1 MAGVQRA
8 LLLVH
13 VMAAVAQLVL
23 VTSRQLLQLA
33 IGHQRVA
40 IGEGQV
46 AIGAAQ
52 GPIDAVDAV
61 DAADRGV
68 SRDLVDGMAV
78 VAVVLD
84 RGARA
89 ARAAQRGGNCWKI
102 EPGNNDR
109 KRGCWRPE
117 AGDVGGCDLY
127 LPQFIPEK
135 SVGPVY
141 GRVGLHVVSEV
152 RVQVSLRHVSE
163 DEDDGA
169 AAGLEDV
176 VQGGPD
182 NEARLAYC
190 LSRI

>member
-13 VMAAVAQLVL
+13 VMATVPQLVL

-40 IGEGQV
+40 IGQGQV

-68 SRDLVDGMAV
+68 SRHLVDGMAV

-89 ARAAQRGGNCWKI
+89 ARAAQRGGNRWKI

-117 AGDVGGCDLY
+117 AGYVGRCDLY
-127 LPQFIPEK
+127 LPQFIAVP
-135 SVGPVY
+135 
-141 GRVGLHVVSEV
+141 R
-152 RVQVSLRHVSE
+152 R
-163 DEDDGA
+163 
-169 AAGLEDV
+169 
-176 VQGGPD
+176 
-182 NEARLAYC
+182 
-190 LSRI
+190 

>member
-33 IGHQRVA
+33 IGHQRMA
-40 IGEGQV
+40 IGQGQM

-52 GPIDAVDAV
+52 GPVDAVDSV

-68 SRDLVDGMAV
+68 SRHLVDGMAV

-89 ARAAQRGGNCWKI
+89 ARAAQRGGNRWNLEI
-102 EPGNNDR
+102 M
-109 KRGCWRPE
+109 
-117 AGDVGGCDLY
+117 
-127 LPQFIPEK
+127 I
-135 SVGPVY
+135 
-141 GRVGLHVVSEV
+141 VSE
-152 RVQVSLRHVSE
+152 
-163 DEDDGA
+163 
-169 AAGLEDV
+169 AAGGRRLDMSDDV
-176 VQGGPD
+176 I
-182 NEARLAYC
+182 LIYIY
-190 LSRI
+190 LSLSQKSLSDQCMVVLVFM

>member
-40 IGEGQV
+40 IGQGQV

-52 GPIDAVDAV
+52 GPIDAV

-89 ARAAQRGGNCWKI
+89 ARAAQRGGNRWKI

-117 AGDVGGCDLY
+117 AGYVGRCDLY

-152 RVQVSLRHVSE
+152 WVQVSLRHVSQ

-169 AAGLEDV
+169 PASLEDV
-176 VQGGPD
+176 VEGGPD
-182 NEARLAYC
+182 IVTHLA
-190 LSRI
+190 

>member
-33 IGHQRVA
+33 IGHQRMA
-40 IGEGQV
+40 IGQGQM

-52 GPIDAVDAV
+52 GPVDAVDSV

-68 SRDLVDGMAV
+68 SRHLVDGMAV

-89 ARAAQRGGNCWKI
+89 ARAAQRGGNRWKI

-109 KRGCWRPE
+109 KRGCWRLDMSD
-117 AGDVGGCDLY
+117 DVIYIY
-127 LPQFIPEK
+127 LSLSQK
-135 SVGPVY
+135 S
-141 GRVGLHVVSEV
+141 LSDQCMVVLV
-152 RVQVSLRHVSE
+152 FM
-163 DEDDGA
+163 
-169 AAGLEDV
+169 
-176 VQGGPD
+176 
-182 NEARLAYC
+182 
-190 LSRI
+190 

>member
-40 IGEGQV
+40 IGQGQV

-89 ARAAQRGGNCWKI
+89 ARAAQRGGNRWKI

-109 KRGCWRPE
+109 KRGCRRPE
-117 AGDVGGCDLY
+117 AGYVGRCDLY

-152 RVQVSLRHVSE
+152 RVEVSLRHVSE

-182 NEARLAYC
+182 NEARLA
-190 LSRI
+190 

>member
-13 VMAAVAQLVL
+13 VMATVPQLVL
-23 VTSRQLLQLA
+23 VTSRQLLQLT

-52 GPIDAVDAV
+52 GPIDAVDAVDAV

-89 ARAAQRGGNCWKI
+89 ARAAQRGGNRWKI

-117 AGDVGGCDLY
+117 AGYVGRCDFDLY

-141 GRVGLHVVSEV
+141 GRVGLHVVSQV
-152 RVQVSLRHVSE
+152 WVQVSLRHVPE

-176 VQGGPD
+176 VEGGPD
-182 NEARLAYC
+182 NEARLA
-190 LSRI
+190 